1 MTDELA
7 KLFNNTRIMLHDQRL
22 AEGRMLEDIAEKV
35 FDAYRA
41 ALGDDFTTQEVLNA
55 SSYGSNVRDWNS
67 IDPEMQGILGD
78 LCVKHPESVDREKVS
93 KILSGGAVEYLCE
106 KGLDISDEQA
116 QLFPDLMEY
125 IMQGLELAGVKF
137 SNDVRQARILG
148 VKPLVNYKDW
158 LVSGGQTFMD
168 LGQYDLELRFT
179 KNAIKAH
186 QNVFTTA
193 LVTAGDVKVNLGI
206 SHEKIKGIIKAGI
219 KTNNYSQG
227 SPFVVTYETEDGQK
241 GDIDVLR
248 ASVTSLTEKADE
260 HRLYDL
266 LYEKKIDSELGFENL
281 GYEGSIEALVG
292 LPQNTSQELRANV
305 WRKHLKKFG
314 ADFSKNAE
322 VVLVSSSSKE
332 KVTFFYGTQDVNGQD
347 NGVMV
352 AFAFDERY
360 GDKYVFVCNRNK
372 MEGYISEAE
381 RVRDKFETDY
391 KPLLEPMAVRS
402 YVENKQRLTQP

>member
-41 ALGDDFTTQEVLNA
+41 ALGDDFTTQEVINA
-55 SSYGSNVRDWNS
+55 SSYGSDVRDWNS
-67 IDPEMQGILGD
+67 IDSEMQGILGD

-106 KGLDISDEQA
+106 KGLDISGEQA

-158 LVSGGQTFMD
+158 LVTGGQTFMD

-241 GDIDVLR
+241 GDIDVLKS
-248 ASVTSLTEKADE
+248 SVTSLTEKVDE
-260 HRLYDL
+260 HRIYDL

-281 GYEGSIEALVG
+281 G
-292 LPQNTSQELRANV
+292 
-305 WRKHLKKFG
+305 
-314 ADFSKNAE
+314 
-322 VVLVSSSSKE
+322 
-332 KVTFFYGTQDVNGQD
+332 
-347 NGVMV
+347 
-352 AFAFDERY
+352 
-360 GDKYVFVCNRNK
+360 
-372 MEGYISEAE
+372 
-381 RVRDKFETDY
+381 
-391 KPLLEPMAVRS
+391 
-402 YVENKQRLTQP
+402 